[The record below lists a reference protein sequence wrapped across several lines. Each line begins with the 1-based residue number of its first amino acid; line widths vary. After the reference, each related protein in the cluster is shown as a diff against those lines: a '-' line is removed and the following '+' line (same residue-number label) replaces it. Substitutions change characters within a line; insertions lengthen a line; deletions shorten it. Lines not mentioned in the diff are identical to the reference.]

1 MRMAWTI
8 AGGTAFAAGFVGAF
22 LPLLP
27 TVPFMLLA
35 AFCFARGS
43 DRFHDW
49 LVNHSRFGPG
59 IRDWRERGAI
69 GRRAKRAAMVALAFS
84 LLLSLAL
91 GVPGHVMV
99 LQALALAAV
108 ALFILTR
115 PDGVPAEAEAGGG
128 KD

>member
-115 PDGVPAEAEAGGG
+115 PDGVPAEAGGG